1 MNPERWKLV
10 AALFQRALDA
20 DPADR
25 PRILRDATAGD
36 PELLREVE
44 SLLATHDQSGQFLEA
59 PAWQV
64 AAELILDDEGT
75 LAGRQLGAYRV
86 LEEIGRGGMGVVYS
100 AEDQRLGRTVAL
112 KALPPEWAADPQ
124 RRERLTREARAA
136 AALSH
141 PAIATVFALD
151 EVDGAL
157 YLVTEFVPGRTLRQ
171 ELADGPLPP
180 AVLLPTL
187 CEIASALVAAHARGI
202 VHRDLKPENI
212 LRRDDGQIKVLDFGL
227 ARLGRGPGAET
238 GARLTETGLLLGTPA
253 YMAPEQASGGEADER
268 SDIFA
273 VGVIAWELSTGGHP
287 FRSDPGLTQASV
299 QPRPAGLLPIANRC
313 LQARP
318 EERYQRVADLLSD
331 LRSLEPGSARAHD
344 GTAGWWWRFHQA
356 AIAVLNA
363 AAPIAAWAARGWIH
377 RPYGSW
383 LFYSVLVLATVSVTV
398 RLNLLFTSRV
408 HAGTLPNHHA
418 RLYPL
423 VAAADAL
430 LAVALAAAAAL
441 LAGTSDELGALL
453 LIFSVVMLVSLA
465 FVEPAT
471 TRAAG
476 LRRT

>member
-1 MNPERWKLV
+1 M
-10 AALFQRALDA
+10 
-20 DPADR
+20 
-25 PRILRDATAGD
+25 
-36 PELLREVE
+36 
-44 SLLATHDQSGQFLEA
+44 
-59 PAWQV
+59 
-64 AAELILDDEGT
+64 
-75 LAGRQLGAYRV
+75 
-86 LEEIGRGGMGVVYS
+86 
-100 AEDQRLGRTVAL
+100 
-112 KALPPEWAADPQ
+112 
-124 RRERLTREARAA
+124 
-136 AALSH
+136 
-141 PAIATVFALD
+141 
-151 EVDGAL
+151 
-157 YLVTEFVPGRTLRQ
+157 
-171 ELADGPLPP
+171 
-180 AVLLPTL
+180 
-187 CEIASALVAAHARGI
+187 
-202 VHRDLKPENI
+202 
-212 LRRDDGQIKVLDFGL
+212 
-227 ARLGRGPGAET
+227 
-238 GARLTETGLLLGTPA
+238 
-253 YMAPEQASGGEADER
+253 
-268 SDIFA
+268 
-273 VGVIAWELSTGGHP
+273 
-287 FRSDPGLTQASV
+287 TQASV